1 VIQVY
6 TRSGEIG
13 ESEHDALAKWK
24 SSIDVAT
31 SWEAAP
37 SHAVTPST
45 RPTDEDLDQ
54 ASPPII

>member
-1 VIQVY
+1 
-6 TRSGEIG
+6 
-13 ESEHDALAKWK
+13 
-24 SSIDVAT
+24 VAT

-45 RPTDEDLDQ
+45 LPTDKDLDQ